1 MTAAAEPL
9 DRARPRLDAPDSIAA
24 ADARIAIVTNRL
36 HSEASRRGYRP
47 GLRQFLG
54 WHRAQGGGPLGC
66 ALVQRYRVMLER
78 RNLAPSTI
86 SQHLSIVRALAGEC
100 TESGLLDQPT
110 AVAVGRVN
118 GVPIPGVSVGKW
130 LTREQ
135 LLSGPPSTL
144 MGLGDRAILS
154 LLIGCGLRRDELA
167 NPLSSAAAARG
178 GLGHC
183 RLSSARHDVCRPWR
197 CRAGRG
203 ARRRLG

>member
-1 MTAAAEPL
+1 
-9 DRARPRLDAPDSIAA
+9 
-24 ADARIAIVTNRL
+24 
-36 HSEASRRGYRP
+36 
-47 GLRQFLG
+47 
-54 WHRAQGGGPLGC
+54 
-66 ALVQRYRVMLER
+66 MLER

-167 NPLSSAAAARG
+167 NPLSSS
-178 GLGHC
+178 C
-183 RLSSARHDVCRPWR
+183 SSARG
-197 CRAGRG
+197 AGSLSIIVG
-203 ARRRLG
+203 KARRVPTVAVPGWARGSSTTGLGPRI